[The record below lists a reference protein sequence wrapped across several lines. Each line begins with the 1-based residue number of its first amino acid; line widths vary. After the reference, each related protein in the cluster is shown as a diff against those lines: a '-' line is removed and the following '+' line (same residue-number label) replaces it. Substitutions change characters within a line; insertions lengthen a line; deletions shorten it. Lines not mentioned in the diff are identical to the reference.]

1 MSRDEIFS
9 NCINL
14 QLRKPLLSMLE
25 DVSHVRFTNLS
36 ESFNWCCKENQ
47 VKFATDFLKFD
58 IGGVDF
64 NSKQEGRNGFHSACF
79 NGHLKIVSLL
89 LKESGKIFTEN

>member
-1 MSRDEIFS
+1 M
-9 NCINL
+9 
-14 QLRKPLLSMLE
+14 
-25 DVSHVRFTNLS
+25 
-36 ESFNWCCKENQ
+36 
-47 VKFATDFLKFD
+47 KFD

-89 LKESGKIFTEN
+89 LKESDMKNIEVNALTNEGDTAFHLACWQGKLEVVKLLIEEPKAKGGLI